1 MRLDNK
7 VAIVTGGAT
16 GLGRV
21 YALRLASEGAD
32 LAVWDVD
39 LEGAEKTASM
49 IREKGRKAIA
59 IKTDVTSEEDT
70 SKASKTTF
78 ETFKKIDILVN
89 NAGIVRG
96 VPRAPLEELKLSD
109 WSRIINVNL
118 TGVFLVSKAV
128 IPYMKKSG
136 KGKIVN
142 ISSGVALHGGGLRQD
157 YVASKAGVIGLTRAM
172 AVDLGEY
179 NINVNVI
186 TPGGVEAS
194 EARGETP
201 RPFSDDRV
209 RGRYIRKLIYP
220 RDLDGVV
227 AFLASDESDLITGQ
241 VINVDGG
248 RVFVG

>member
-1 MRLDNK
+1 MRLHDK

-16 GLGRV
+16 GLGKI

-32 LAVWDVD
+32 ISVWDID
-39 LEGAEKTASM
+39 MESAEKTVAM
-49 IREKGRKAIA
+49 IRDKGRKTIA

-70 SKASKTTF
+70 NRAAKTTF
-78 ETFKKIDILVN
+78 EAFKKIDVLVN

-172 AVDLGEY
+172 AVDLGQY
-179 NINVNVI
+179 NVNVNVI
-186 TPGGVEAS
+186 TPGGVEA
-194 EARGETP
+194 
-201 RPFSDDRV
+201 
-209 RGRYIRKLIYP
+209 
-220 RDLDGVV
+220 
-227 AFLASDESDLITGQ
+227 
-241 VINVDGG
+241 
-248 RVFVG
+248 